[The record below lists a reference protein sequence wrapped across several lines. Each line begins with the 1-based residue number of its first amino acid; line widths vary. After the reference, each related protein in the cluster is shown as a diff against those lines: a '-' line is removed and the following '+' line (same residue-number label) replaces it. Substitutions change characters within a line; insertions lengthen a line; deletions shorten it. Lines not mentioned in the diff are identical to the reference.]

1 MTYPSQPGYPSPQY
15 GGPPQSPQNQNNL
28 WLVGG
33 AIVVVL
39 VIIMT
44 VILLVVQRTASS
56 DSTDGGDGGDGGD
69 TVTDTDHSNLQPA
82 ELVAEACEELDFTAI
97 EEALGENIDPSSAS
111 NSSSSTDSYD
121 SVACYSYTE
130 TSYNS
135 VSGTV
140 YDYETADDP
149 QTYIEWDAE
158 SYSNDPDYEFAE
170 YTDYGD
176 AGSVYTNISDP
187 SYQTTYLHVAL
198 GSLEVS
204 LSAGYDGNEVD
215 SAAVAEG
222 LGDLL
227 KQFDVLFAEYK

>member
-1 MTYPSQPGYPSPQY
+1 MTYPSQPGYPTPQY
-15 GGPPQSPQNQNNL
+15 GGPPQQPQQQNNL

-33 AIVVVL
+33 AILVVL

-44 VILLVVQRTASS
+44 VILLVVQRTAGSGS
-56 DSTDGGDGGDGGD
+56 ADGGDDGNGGNGGDP
-69 TVTDTDHSNLQPA
+69 DHSNLEA
-82 ELVAEACEELDFTAI
+82 TELVAEACEQLDFSVI
-97 EEALGENIDPSSAS
+97 EEALGESIDPSSSS

-121 SVACYSYTE
+121 SVACYSYTD

-140 YDYETADDP
+140 YDYETGDDP
-149 QTYIEWDAE
+149 QTFVEWDAE
-158 SYSNDPDYEFAE
+158 TYSGDADYEYAE

-176 AGSVYTNISDP
+176 LGSVYTNISDP
-187 SYQTTYLHVAL
+187 SFQTTYLHVAL

-204 LSAGYDGNEVD
+204 LSASYDGNAVD
-215 SAAVAEG
+215 SAAVTEG

-227 KQFDVLFAEYK
+227 KQFDVLFADYK